1 MVCSSPLQ
9 FLPGFSNREGLGEG
23 GGAVMEIDFVAA
35 LADQLSVSGDNSTN
49 AVCAGFGVTLA
60 GQRHRTR
67 HPDSLFIASGHAG
80 SF

>member
-1 MVCSSPLQ
+1 
-9 FLPGFSNREGLGEG
+9 
-23 GGAVMEIDFVAA
+23 MEIDFVAA
-35 LADQLSVSGDNSTN
+35 LADQLSVSGDNLTN

-67 HPDSLFIASGHAG
+67 HPNSLFIASGHAG